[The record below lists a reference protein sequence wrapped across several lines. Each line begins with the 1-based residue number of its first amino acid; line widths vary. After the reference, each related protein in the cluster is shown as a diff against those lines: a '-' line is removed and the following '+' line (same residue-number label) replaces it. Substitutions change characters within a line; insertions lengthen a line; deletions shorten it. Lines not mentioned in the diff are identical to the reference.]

1 MGKGV
6 IPWCLV
12 FAAALSGIPMVATAQ
27 GFVDRASGNAI
38 SSASEPL
45 APPRGSWLPGTRSYL
60 GLSLGRSRQ
69 EISCATASLLCER
82 QEGPT
87 QLFAGTMLGNF
98 WGVELGYVDMGRL
111 ARAPGDSRAPG
122 LNLSLV
128 GKAQMSRSLN
138 VFGKVGTTYGRAEPP
153 SLFSS
158 AITAGSGQGAGL
170 TYGAGLSFDFTP
182 RLSATLEWESTGMRL
197 PGGQR
202 DPVRSTSLG
211 LQYRY

>member
-12 FAAALSGIPMVATAQ
+12 YAAALSGIPMVATAQ
-27 GFVDRASGNAI
+27 GFVDRASSNAF

-45 APPRGSWLPGTRSYL
+45 TPPRGSWLPGTRSYL
-60 GLSLGRSRQ
+60 GLSLGRSRH
-69 EISCATASLLCER
+69 EVSCATASLLCDR

-87 QLFAGTMLGNF
+87 QFFAGTMLGNF
-98 WGVELGYVDMGRL
+98 WGVELGYVDMGRM
-111 ARAPGDSRAPG
+111 ARAAGDSRAQG

-138 VFGKVGTTYGRAEPP
+138 VFGKVGTTYGRSESA

-158 AITAGSGQGAGL
+158 GMTAGSGQGFGL
-170 TYGAGLSFDFTP
+170 TYGAGLSFDVTP
-182 RLSATLEWESTGMRL
+182 RLSATLEWDSTDMRL
-197 PGGQR
+197 PGGGR

-211 LQYRY
+211 LQFRY